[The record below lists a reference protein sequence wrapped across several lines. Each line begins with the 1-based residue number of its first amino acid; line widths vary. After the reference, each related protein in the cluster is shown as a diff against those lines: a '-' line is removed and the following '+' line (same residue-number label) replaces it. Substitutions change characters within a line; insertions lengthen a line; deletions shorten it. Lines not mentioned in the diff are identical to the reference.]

1 MRVAPTVGALHQVL
15 LELDPPGLLLPDVL
29 LQHVHLYK
37 KASRGL
43 VLLQPLFEGVVRH
56 LQRSES
62 HDVLL
67 RLK

>member
-1 MRVAPTVGALHQVL
+1 MRVAPTVGALHKVL

-29 LQHVHLYK
+29 LQHVHLNEE
-37 KASRGL
+37 ASRGF
-43 VLLQPLFEGVVRH
+43 VLLQSLFEGVVRH

-62 HDVLL
+62 HDDLP